1 MVVSSVHIV
10 SDSIAGPQMIDIF
23 QTNLETLGAKK
34 SGNFLI
40 ECDTYHSNPEIFP
53 TTTTTQQKLLNLI
66 QSSEY
71 PATAFSLIENGSTIV
86 ADQSFEQIISNLS
99 NFYSSKKLARIE
111 VRGQKWLLGDFV
123 CKLGSCTMGGSFK
136 AIVTEIEYGPCSV
149 PNACW
154 DLIKELGRSFI
165 GPSINKPNQH
175 LLARMNELYSP
186 VDTIHQYNDIFNQ
199 IKKQTPQGNITM

>member
-40 ECDTYHSNPEIFP
+40 ECDTYHSNP
-53 TTTTTQQKLLNLI
+53 
-66 QSSEY
+66 
-71 PATAFSLIENGSTIV
+71 
-86 ADQSFEQIISNLS
+86 
-99 NFYSSKKLARIE
+99 ARIE